1 MFLQIENSDSIVAIV
16 KLLSSPFLFT
26 TYRKIQIVGNV
37 DSVRTQFILITRNT
51 NRNVE
56 A

>member
-26 TYRKIQIVGNV
+26 TYPKIQIFANV